1 MSRSML
7 SGIRRRRETVDG
19 LGSSRVGS
27 LVCVLA
33 VVALV
38 ATAGCAKPV
47 DTRPKR
53 VPFSGKVTLDGAPV
67 EGATVVLAPEG
78 GSGNAASGMTNAEG
92 VVNFTTFE
100 SRDGAVPGKYLVTV
114 AKTAFPDGRALTADD
129 PSYDPSTAVTAVV
142 KGAKELLPA
151 KYKAAKTSGLTVEV
165 KDGENAPAVFDLKN

>member
-1 MSRSML
+1 MSRS
-7 SGIRRRRETVDG
+7 SRRRIGRG
-19 LGSSRVGS
+19 CL
-27 LVCVLA
+27 LVTALA
-33 VVALV
+33 VVAS
-38 ATAGCAKPV
+38 AGCGKPA

-92 VVNFTTFE
+92 VVHFTTFE
-100 SRDGAVPGKYLVTV
+100 SRDGAVPGTYLVTV

-151 KYKAAKTSGLTVEV
+151 KYKVAKTSGLTVEV
-165 KDGENAPAVFDLKN
+165 KNGENAPAAFDLKN